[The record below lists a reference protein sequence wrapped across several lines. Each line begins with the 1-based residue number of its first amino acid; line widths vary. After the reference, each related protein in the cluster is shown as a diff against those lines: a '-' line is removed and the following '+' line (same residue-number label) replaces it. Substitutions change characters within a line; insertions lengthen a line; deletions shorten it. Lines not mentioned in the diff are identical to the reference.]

1 MASAH
6 QPEVNTDP
14 NRWALAVACT
24 NDGVWD
30 WDLRRN
36 QVFYSDRWKSMLGYA
51 PEEVGTGLE
60 EWRSRVHPDDLARVM
75 QDIRHHFDGQTEY
88 YQNEHRMRHKDGHDV
103 WILDRGQAQ
112 RDARGQVVR
121 MTGFHTDV
129 TERYLAQAAVEN
141 LSQERATI
149 LQLSPDGFVA
159 FDEHQRVK
167 YVTDAFVGMTGLTAA
182 QLQGLEEEQFWAF
195 LAQRCLAQSR
205 VGHVATVRHNLSL
218 PNNQRRNLLE
228 LTEPAGRTLLVTQ
241 RDSRGG
247 SIYRILCFRDVSC
260 ETEVDRLKS
269 EFMATAAHELRTPLA
284 SIYGFAEILLT
295 DEVEVGIRR
304 EFTDIIYLQSQTM
317 THLLNEMLDL
327 ARIEARRRTDFV
339 FTHISARQ
347 LVQQVLG
354 GFKPPVGRDAVVLQA
369 DQADWQVRVD
379 VKKASQVLLN
389 VLTNAYKYS
398 PEGGAVQ
405 IGIER
410 TTPVG
415 LPPEVVIHI
424 TDHGMGMTPDQ
435 LERVFERF
443 YRANPTS
450 RIPGTGLGMS
460 IVKEIMTLLEGRVE
474 LVSRPGQGTRV
485 SLVFPDAQGL

>member
-1 MASAH
+1 
-6 QPEVNTDP
+6 
-14 NRWALAVACT
+14 
-24 NDGVWD
+24 
-30 WDLRRN
+30 
-36 QVFYSDRWKSMLGYA
+36 
-51 PEEVGTGLE
+51 
-60 EWRSRVHPDDLARVM
+60 
-75 QDIRHHFDGQTEY
+75 
-88 YQNEHRMRHKDGHDV
+88 
-103 WILDRGQAQ
+103 
-112 RDARGQVVR
+112 
-121 MTGFHTDV
+121 
-129 TERYLAQAAVEN
+129 
-141 LSQERATI
+141 
-149 LQLSPDGFVA
+149 
-159 FDEHQRVK
+159 
-167 YVTDAFVGMTGLTAA
+167 
-182 QLQGLEEEQFWAF
+182 
-195 LAQRCLAQSR
+195 
-205 VGHVATVRHNLSL
+205 
-218 PNNQRRNLLE
+218 
-228 LTEPAGRTLLVTQ
+228 
-241 RDSRGG
+241 
-247 SIYRILCFRDVSC
+247 
-260 ETEVDRLKS
+260 
-269 EFMATAAHELRTPLA
+269 
-284 SIYGFAEILLT
+284 
-295 DEVEVGIRR
+295 VEVGIRR